1 LIAAELVGGVDGLVQ
16 RAAMWVPLGWM
27 TAVSVKLYRLA
38 RPATAHP

>member
-1 LIAAELVGGVDGLVQ
+1 LIAPELVGGVDGLVQ
-16 RAAMWVPLGWM
+16 RAATWVPLGWM